1 MNRPLIVGI
10 AGAIIVLGAIALTF
24 FIDREPDRPV
34 QQGATSLCGDIAC
47 VIIFS
52 LVIVR
57 VIIFLV
63 LFCAFIDIEVH
74 ACCGKWTT

>member
-34 QQGATSLCGDIAC
+34 QQGATSPAGTSPAL
-47 VIIFS
+47 IIFS

-57 VIIFLV
+57 VIFV